1 MGQAD
6 LLCLKL
12 QTQPKLIAW
21 VRRGFHYLSVC
32 ACARVRVRTSLVR
45 VRVRVRVCAYECAR
59 AVVRRACTCWRACI
73 RG

>member
-21 VRRGFHYLSVC
+21 VRRGFHYLSV
-32 ACARVRVRTSLVR
+32 
-45 VRVRVRVCAYECAR
+45 
-59 AVVRRACTCWRACI
+59 
-73 RG
+73 